1 VSTKHRYTLA
11 GMTSAS
17 DTAASS
23 AWLRPHSVA
32 EAVSGFSCSHTP
44 HLQQRNDLA
53 NQGSVKEAPSDGA

>member
-1 VSTKHRYTLA
+1 MCILA
-11 GMTSAS
+11 GMTFAS

-32 EAVSGFSCSHTP
+32 EAVSGFLGCHTP

-53 NQGSVKEAPSDGA
+53 IQVSVKEAPSDGA